1 MCSSDLELRE
11 GNGLRG
17 MRERVESVGG
27 QLSME
32 SSGGTRLRIS
42 LPLRTKATV
51 S

>member
-1 MCSSDLELRE
+1 
-11 GNGLRG
+11 

-32 SSGGTRLRIS
+32 SRSGTRLQIS